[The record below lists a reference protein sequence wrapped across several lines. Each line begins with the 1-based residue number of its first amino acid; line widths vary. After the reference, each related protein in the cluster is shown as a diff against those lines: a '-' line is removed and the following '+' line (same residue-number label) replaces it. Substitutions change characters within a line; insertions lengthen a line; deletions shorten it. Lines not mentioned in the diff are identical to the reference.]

1 MRKGRVI
8 AMSASIEE
16 RIQRLEDLEA
26 IKQLKHRYATHCD
39 DGYPPDLL
47 APLFTENAIWDGHG
61 LGRFE
66 GREAI
71 RAFFA
76 GCSKTVTFAVHHVT
90 NPVIRVDGDRASGDW
105 VLWQPIVFARGN
117 RAAWLAARYHDRYVR
132 VVGEWRFEHVEIDVK
147 ALSPYEAGFAQVL
160 VGDFLERVQ
169 E

>member
-1 MRKGRVI
+1 
-8 AMSASIEE
+8 MSPTIEE
-16 RIQRLEDLEA
+16 RIRRLEDLEA
-26 IKQLKHRYATHCD
+26 IKQLKHRYATYCD

-47 APLFTENAIWDGHG
+47 APLFTENAIWDGHA

-90 NPVIRVDGDRASGDW
+90 NPVIAVDGDRATGDW

-117 RAAWLAARYHDRYVR
+117 RAAWLAARYHDRYRR
-132 VVGEWRFEHVEIDVK
+132 VGNEWRFEHVDVDVK
-147 ALSPYEAGFAQVL
+147 ALSPYESGFAQVL
-160 VGDFLERVQ
+160 VGDFLAPADPG
-169 E
+169 